1 MKSRLKNDLSEY
13 MQKLGIS
20 KIRIRVVHAKR
31 IISHV
36 FSCIFF
42 FLKKNFIQRGVSNLL
57 LYEFSCILKF
67 SIQEN
72 GNFSTFFFMNMKK
85 LVSILV
91 MHILS

>member
-1 MKSRLKNDLSEY
+1 

-36 FSCIFF
+36 FSCIYF
-42 FLKKNFIQRGVSNLL
+42 FLFNFFKEVYSNLL

-67 SIQEN
+67 SIEEN
-72 GNFSTFFFMNMKK
+72 GNFCCFYEKACSNFSYAYFV
-85 LVSILV
+85 LI
-91 MHILS
+91 